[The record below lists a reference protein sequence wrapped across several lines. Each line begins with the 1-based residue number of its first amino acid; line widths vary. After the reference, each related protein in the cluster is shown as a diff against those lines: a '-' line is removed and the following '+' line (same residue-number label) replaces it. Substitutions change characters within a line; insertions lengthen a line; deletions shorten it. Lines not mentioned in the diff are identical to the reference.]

1 MRSVINQ
8 ITKNPRQL
16 FIVIITCIIAF
27 LSIWYSFFY
36 KNISETYRNS
46 LVLEK
51 NVTKDLNKY
60 KGMEAQINTMETN
73 WNSLNSEFQF
83 VIERIPD
90 KRLYES
96 VTDYLYSDILQNNLQ
111 IINFS
116 PSNIAIEKENI
127 FIPETDDEIL
137 VEKIPIDITL
147 RGSFIDLNQF
157 LEGVQDARYRFTT
170 SDVGVSQSKSSTV
183 QTIELIAYAYFQSS
197 KNKIIRPKKIQK
209 NKTVVTKKN
218 KKSTKEKEK
227 EDVIQK
233 VDNNVKLNEDIK
245 NVPEMWLEPA
255 TEPIEEL
262 ADRTDQ
268 TDQIDQTDQTD
279 QTGQTN
285 QKKNASEKASATLNK
300 NKPAKTKIASKTESS
315 DQTLKDYNILSELV
329 VLQTSMCKKIKNNL
343 PVYTSETF
351 DINDEKVI
359 CYSLV
364 RNNTK
369 KSKVVYHVWY
379 MNGEL
384 KAKARIKVRPGKEI
398 PAISNRKVNDLDIG
412 KWKIVVTDVNKM
424 ILDTV
429 IFEVV

>member
-36 KNISETYRNS
+36 KDISETYRNS

-262 ADRTDQ
+262 ADQTDQ
-268 TDQIDQTDQTD
+268 TDQTNQTN

-398 PAISNRKVNDLDIG
+398 PAISNRKVNDLDVG
-412 KWKIVVTDVNKM
+412 KWKIVVTDINKM

>member
-262 ADRTDQ
+262 ADQTDQ
-268 TDQIDQTDQTD
+268 TDQTNQTNQTN

-412 KWKIVVTDVNKM
+412 KWKIVVTDINKM

>member
-60 KGMEAQINTMETN
+60 KGMESQINTMETN

-262 ADRTDQ
+262 ADRTNQ
-268 TDQIDQTDQTD
+268 TNQTNQTDQTD
-279 QTGQTN
+279 QTN
-285 QKKNASEKASATLNK
+285 QKKNTSEKASATLNK

>member
-16 FIVIITCIIAF
+16 FIVIITCIIGF

-60 KGMEAQINTMETN
+60 KGMESQINTMETN

-268 TDQIDQTDQTD
+268 TDQTD

>member
-255 TEPIEEL
+255 TEPIEGL
-262 ADRTDQ
+262 A
-268 TDQIDQTDQTD
+268 DQIDQTDQTD

-329 VLQTSMCKKIKNNL
+329 VLQTSMSKKIKNNL

>member
-1 MRSVINQ
+1 
-8 ITKNPRQL
+8 
-16 FIVIITCIIAF
+16 
-27 LSIWYSFFY
+27 
-36 KNISETYRNS
+36 
-46 LVLEK
+46 
-51 NVTKDLNKY
+51 
-60 KGMEAQINTMETN
+60 MEF
-73 WNSLNSEFQF
+73 LNSEFQF

-170 SDVGVSQSKSSTV
+170 SDVEVSQSKSSTA

-197 KNKIIRPKKIQK
+197 KNKIIKPKKIQK

-218 KKSTKEKEK
+218 KKSTKEEK
-227 EDVIQK
+227 DVIQK

-262 ADRTDQ
+262 ADQ
-268 TDQIDQTDQTD
+268 TDQTDQTD
-279 QTGQTN
+279 Q
-285 QKKNASEKASATLNK
+285 
-300 NKPAKTKIASKTESS
+300 
-315 DQTLKDYNILSELV
+315 
-329 VLQTSMCKKIKNNL
+329 KIKQ
-343 PVYTSETF
+343 
-351 DINDEKVI
+351 IKQ
-359 CYSLV
+359 
-364 RNNTK
+364 TK
-369 KSKVVYHVWY
+369 KR
-379 MNGEL
+379 MLL
-384 KAKARIKVRPGKEI
+384 KKLK
-398 PAISNRKVNDLDIG
+398 L
-412 KWKIVVTDVNKM
+412 
-424 ILDTV
+424 L
-429 IFEVV
+429 

>member
-8 ITKNPRQL
+8 ILKNPRQL

-60 KGMEAQINTMETN
+60 KGMESQINTMEIN

-157 LEGVQDARYRFTT
+157 LEGIQDARYRFTA
-170 SDVGVSQSKSSTV
+170 SDVGVSQSKSSTA

-197 KNKIIRPKKIQK
+197 KNKITKSKKIQK
-209 NKTVVTKKN
+209 NKTVITKKN

-227 EDVIQK
+227 KDVIQK

-262 ADRTDQ
+262 ADQTDQ
-268 TDQIDQTDQTD
+268 TDQIDQIDQIDQT
-279 QTGQTN
+279 N
-285 QKKNASEKASATLNK
+285 KKKNASKKTKTTLNE
-300 NKPAKTKIASKTESS
+300 NESVETKSASKTESNN
-315 DQTLKDYNILSELV
+315 QALKDYNILSELV

>member
-8 ITKNPRQL
+8 ILKNPRQL

-227 EDVIQK
+227 KDVIQK

-262 ADRTDQ
+262 ADQ
-268 TDQIDQTDQTD
+268 TDQTDQTD
-279 QTGQTN
+279 QKN

-300 NKPAKTKIASKTESS
+300 NKPAKTKIASKTESG

>member
-8 ITKNPRQL
+8 ILKNPQQL
-16 FIVIITCIIAF
+16 FIVISACIIAF

-60 KGMEAQINTMETN
+60 KGMESQINTMETN

-127 FIPETDDEIL
+127 FIPETEDEIL

-170 SDVGVSQSKSSTV
+170 SDVGISQSKSSTV

-209 NKTVVTKKN
+209 NKTVIPKKN
-218 KKSTKEKEK
+218 KKSTKEKEEK
-227 EDVIQK
+227 DVIEK
-233 VDNNVKLNEDIK
+233 VDNNVKLNEDVK

-262 ADRTDQ
+262 ADQ
-268 TDQIDQTDQTD
+268 TDPIDPID
-279 QTGQTN
+279 QTN
-285 QKKNASEKASATLNK
+285 QKKSEPEKAKTTLNK
-300 NKPAKTKIASKTESS
+300 NKPVKTKSASKTESNN
-315 DQTLKDYNILSELV
+315 QALKDYNILSELV

>member
-8 ITKNPRQL
+8 ILKHPQQL

-170 SDVGVSQSKSSTV
+170 SDVGISQSKSSTV

-262 ADRTDQ
+262 ADQTDQ
-268 TDQIDQTDQTD
+268 TDQTEQTDQTG

-300 NKPAKTKIASKTESS
+300 NKPEKTKIASKTESS

-398 PAISNRKVNDLDIG
+398 PAISNRKVNDLDVG
-412 KWKIVVTDVNKM
+412 KWKIVVTDINKM

>member
-227 EDVIQK
+227 EDVTQK

-262 ADRTDQ
+262 ADQ
-268 TDQIDQTDQTD
+268 TNQTNQTDQTD
-279 QTGQTN
+279 QTDQTN

>member
-268 TDQIDQTDQTD
+268 TDQTDQTG

>member
-262 ADRTDQ
+262 ADQTDQ
-268 TDQIDQTDQTD
+268 TDQTNQTN

-412 KWKIVVTDVNKM
+412 KWKIVVTDINKM

>member
-268 TDQIDQTDQTD
+268 IDQTDQTD

>member
-8 ITKNPRQL
+8 ILKNPRQL
-16 FIVIITCIIAF
+16 FIVIITCLIAF

-36 KNISETYRNS
+36 KNISETYHNS

-51 NVTKDLNKY
+51 NVTRDLNKY
-60 KGMEAQINTMETN
+60 KGMESQINTMEIN

-157 LEGVQDARYRFTT
+157 LEGVQDARYRYTT
-170 SDVGVSQSKSSTV
+170 SDVGISQSKSSTV

-197 KNKIIRPKKIQK
+197 KNKIAKPKKIQK
-209 NKTVVTKKN
+209 NKTVVSKKN
-218 KKSTKEKEK
+218 KKTTKQKEKK
-227 EDVIQK
+227 DVIQK

-268 TDQIDQTDQTD
+268 IDQTDQTVAD
-279 QTGQTN
+279 QEAKQQGQ
-285 QKKNASEKASATLNK
+285 EEGL
-300 NKPAKTKIASKTESS
+300 
-315 DQTLKDYNILSELV
+315 
-329 VLQTSMCKKIKNNL
+329 
-343 PVYTSETF
+343 
-351 DINDEKVI
+351 NDEA
-359 CYSLV
+359 L
-364 RNNTK
+364 
-369 KSKVVYHVWY
+369 
-379 MNGEL
+379 L
-384 KAKARIKVRPGKEI
+384 
-398 PAISNRKVNDLDIG
+398 
-412 KWKIVVTDVNKM
+412 TDQ
-424 ILDTV
+424 
-429 IFEVV
+429 E